1 MTSDSNN
8 SGRQPLPKRF
18 TIGVPVATLA
28 SAYATPPLLYW
39 WLGTDRWDQFW
50 ATAATPY
57 GAATAGFAAIGA
69 AAIAL
74 YNGTKQRET
83 ESRHASNQLKV
94 AEGQLRHAQTTA
106 EFDHGTRTLRE
117 LRDRFTTASQHLAN
131 TSTTIQQAGAYSL
144 GSLVNDWLADDNQ
157 QEAQVCIDVLCTYLR
172 THHQEAAMHAGK
184 PHGDDYNYNAPP
196 PDQPIRSTITRLI
209 NSHLRADNQ
218 GPGPWSHLNYNF
230 SESHLHYTS
239 FRGAH
244 FSGTAVFDEAHFT
257 DYASFSGAQFSGRT
271 SFRGADFK
279 DRTDFSGANFT
290 GYASFSGAQFVDR
303 TSFRGADFKDQT
315 DFNDAHFSG
324 DTDFCSANFIGDTD
338 LRIANFKGR
347 TDFALA
353 NFAGHTDFRKANFD
367 GDTYFNHGRVMLHD
381 LTTRFVGKTDF
392 SNVVFKGRTD
402 FAGARF
408 SGKTKFC
415 SAFFD
420 GSMIFSQAHFEGTTL
435 FDGTEFAG
443 TQTVFLLTHFTG
455 ETKFSEARFVTTTIF
470 CSAKFTEGSTS
481 FERPL
486 EWGHVITDWDNSNSR
501 IPEAVTPKEWPPE
514 VVDVH

>member
-196 PDQPIRSTITRLI
+196 QISPSAVPSPGSSTAI
-209 NSHLRADNQ
+209 S
-218 GPGPWSHLNYNF
+218 
-230 SESHLHYTS
+230 
-239 FRGAH
+239 
-244 FSGTAVFDEAHFT
+244 
-257 DYASFSGAQFSGRT
+257 AQ
-271 SFRGADFK
+271 
-279 DRTDFSGANFT
+279 
-290 GYASFSGAQFVDR
+290 
-303 TSFRGADFKDQT
+303 
-315 DFNDAHFSG
+315 
-324 DTDFCSANFIGDTD
+324 
-338 LRIANFKGR
+338 
-347 TDFALA
+347 
-353 NFAGHTDFRKANFD
+353 
-367 GDTYFNHGRVMLHD
+367 
-381 LTTRFVGKTDF
+381 TTR
-392 SNVVFKGRTD
+392 
-402 FAGARF
+402 ARP
-408 SGKTKFC
+408 
-415 SAFFD
+415 
-420 GSMIFSQAHFEGTTL
+420 MEPPQL
-435 FDGTEFAG
+435 
-443 TQTVFLLTHFTG
+443 QLLG
-455 ETKFSEARFVTTTIF
+455 
-470 CSAKFTEGSTS
+470 
-481 FERPL
+481 
-486 EWGHVITDWDNSNSR
+486 
-501 IPEAVTPKEWPPE
+501 VTPPLHF
-514 VVDVH
+514 VSRCAFLRHCCIR